1 MATSASANV
10 SGDSDGP
17 SITRE
22 EKTQKAAEMLNLE
35 SGGSAHIP
43 ISADDELLATLGY
56 RAELKREFS
65 YLTVF
70 GQSFGAMGI
79 APAIAESIIF
89 SIGSAGSPGM
99 VWTYLVGCLLLMP
112 VAISL
117 GELGSSMPTAGGLYY
132 VSKNTMVERSGAEWA
147 DLAELTS

>member
-1 MATSASANV
+1 MAPPSYPEDGAPDTSMS
-10 SGDSDGP
+10 SST
-17 SITRE
+17 TRD
-22 EKTQKAAEMLNLE
+22 EKIGKAKAAMGMEEGTTSVVN
-35 SGGSAHIP
+35 S
-43 ISADDELLATLGY
+43 DDELLATLGY

-89 SIGSAGSPGM
+89 SLGSGGSVGM
-99 VWTYLVGCLLLMP
+99 VWTYLVGCILLIP
-112 VAISL
+112 VALSL

-132 VSKNTMVERSGAEWA
+132 VRFPNSSVEIS
-147 DLAELTS
+147 D